1 MGIRKCG
8 LKPYGQS
15 ERVEETTA
23 GMRHQQIFEKW
34 KTEEGISRAEK
45 TEH

>member
-1 MGIRKCG
+1 MWFKTMGKVKEQKR
-8 LKPYGQS
+8 QQQ
-15 ERVEETTA
+15 VEE
-23 GMRHQQIFEKW
+23 HQQIFEKR